1 MFSDGVNRMPATSHQ
16 SFTSS
21 SHAARPSPQPDAAT
35 SSSADAGARAA
46 SASITSSN
54 PPRSNPPR
62 RAPGPS
68 SAPDEPR
75 SSMASRSSLAPPSLP
90 DRRRPSSQRHHS
102 FQSSHSQ
109 QERHGDRPDAPAVT
123 SQSSP
128 SSPVSHPAN
137 RMSRSL
143 GAPADT
149 PPERIKVR
157 DLKHIQRFA
166 SEEVLSSSREGM
178 ATRPF
183 QNSGRQYDIRS
194 MPVIDVIEMI
204 AGLLNK
210 ITATNDLQHEHIHRH
225 IPSPECVASLSPQA
239 ASVLAF
245 HGKNTPNIGLYD
257 YLIRIYRYCPSSYE
271 IFLCLLVY
279 FDRMAEIVNKGYLQN
294 LQRRHDGKNSQRPTS
309 PAPPL
314 TITPGGRSSHLI
326 TPPSSGVNAPLTHSE
341 PPSPM
346 IQDPQ
351 QPPASNAD
359 SMQVDNN
366 NPDYTH
372 DHNNDDAD
380 AVDFSH
386 YFVVDSLNIHRL
398 VIAGITCATKYFSD
412 AFWTNS
418 RYSKVGGIP
427 LRELNHIE
435 LQFLLLN
442 DFRLSISP
450 DELQTYATMLVEF
463 YIREILNQRKRL
475 QEQTQGQI
483 PQSPPGT
490 PQTEI
495 RAGA

>member
-1 MFSDGVNRMPATSHQ
+1 
-16 SFTSS
+16 
-21 SHAARPSPQPDAAT
+21 
-35 SSSADAGARAA
+35 
-46 SASITSSN
+46 
-54 PPRSNPPR
+54 
-62 RAPGPS
+62 
-68 SAPDEPR
+68 
-75 SSMASRSSLAPPSLP
+75 
-90 DRRRPSSQRHHS
+90 
-102 FQSSHSQ
+102 
-109 QERHGDRPDAPAVT
+109 
-123 SQSSP
+123 
-128 SSPVSHPAN
+128 
-137 RMSRSL
+137 
-143 GAPADT
+143 
-149 PPERIKVR
+149 
-157 DLKHIQRFA
+157 
-166 SEEVLSSSREGM
+166 
-178 ATRPF
+178 
-183 QNSGRQYDIRS
+183 
-194 MPVIDVIEMI
+194 
-204 AGLLNK
+204 
-210 ITATNDLQHEHIHRH
+210 
-225 IPSPECVASLSPQA
+225 
-239 ASVLAF
+239 
-245 HGKNTPNIGLYD
+245 
-257 YLIRIYRYCPSSYE
+257 
-271 IFLCLLVY
+271 
-279 FDRMAEIVNKGYLQN
+279 
-294 LQRRHDGKNSQRPTS
+294 
-309 PAPPL
+309 
-314 TITPGGRSSHLI
+314 
-326 TPPSSGVNAPLTHSE
+326 
-341 PPSPM
+341 M

-351 QPPASNAD
+351 RPPTSNAD

-490 PQTEI
+490 PQAEI